1 MFETIAHSPVEYPS
15 MNKLKWSELYVLA
28 SYKKGWLPLLLL
40 MLVGGCQQAQQQP
53 KKYSYVIVAD
63 VEGCTDCTALLYSDD
78 YTTFKKIDS
87 TTNNNNH
94 FVLKGKITRPGLYSL
109 TYFSKTDNT
118 VGTALNVYLPADSI
132 HITVTKNSIRTKY
145 ADKNFAESYLRNT
158 VIYSAAP
165 QQREWE
171 QYLSLQDSL
180 VYRFLLAQD
189 RKREQLMQAMGT
201 GSKALIEQRADS
213 ARSFGYRADEY
224 YAAAADLFVRQHPA
238 SEVALYAMLANRHNR
253 PAVERF
259 RRYYEAM
266 PPQLKQSFYG
276 QILDKKLA
284 KTEGRNQNG
293 QRFVGH
299 RIQQLS
305 GKTPT
310 GKELSAEQ
318 LFKRNKLTLV
328 EFWASWCGPCRL
340 EMPKYYQLY
349 KQYQGRGFG
358 LVGVSL
364 DTDYNK
370 WVKAI
375 KEDSLQI
382 PHLSELQGEQGED
395 IKRFGIVGIPANLLV
410 DSSGTIVAVD
420 VEYPELH
427 KRLKETL

>member
-1 MFETIAHSPVEYPS
+1 MGIAG
-15 MNKLKWSELYVLA
+15 
-28 SYKKGWLPLLLL
+28 KGWLSFLLLV
-40 MLVGGCQQAQQQP
+40 LVGGCQPAQRQT

-63 VEGCTDCTALLYSDD
+63 VEGCTDCMAFLSSDD
-78 YTTFKKIDS
+78 YTTFKRIDS
-87 TTNNNNH
+87 TSNNRNH
-94 FVLKGKITRPGLYSL
+94 FVLKGEITQPGLYSL
-109 TYFSKTDNT
+109 MYSSKTDNT
-118 VGTALNVYLPADSI
+118 VGGYLNVYLPTDSI
-132 HITVTKNSIRTKY
+132 HITATKNSIRTKF
-145 ADKNFAESYLRNT
+145 AHKNFAESYLSHT

-180 VYRFLLAQD
+180 VYRFLIAQD
-189 RKREQLMQAMGT
+189 QKREQLMQAIGT
-201 GSKALIEQRADS
+201 GNKALIEQRADS
-213 ARSFGYRADEY
+213 ARSFGYRAGEY

-238 SEVALYAMLANRHNR
+238 SEVALYAMLDNRHSQ

-284 KTEGRNQNG
+284 KTEGRTQNG

-299 RIQQLS
+299 HIQQLA

-328 EFWASWCGPCRL
+328 EFWASWCGPCRMEL
-340 EMPKYYQLY
+340 PKYYKLFKRY
-349 KQYQGRGFG
+349 HSRGFG
-358 LVGVSL
+358 MVGVSL

-375 KEDSLQI
+375 QEDCLHI
-382 PHLSELQGEQGED
+382 PHLSELQGDQAAD
-395 IKRFGIVGIPANLLV
+395 AKRFGIVGIPANLLV
-410 DSSGTIVAVD
+410 DDSGQIVAVD
-420 VEYPELH
+420 ISFPDLTR
-427 KRLKETL
+427 KLQKAF